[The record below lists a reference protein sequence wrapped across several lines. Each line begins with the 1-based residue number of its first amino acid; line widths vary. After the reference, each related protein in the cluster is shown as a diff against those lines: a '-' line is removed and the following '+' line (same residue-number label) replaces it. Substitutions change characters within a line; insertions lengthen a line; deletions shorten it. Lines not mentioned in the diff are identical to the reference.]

1 MLRIGDPAGYG
12 CRTEIGTAYS
22 DGACHCAATEIPR
35 FGFALLECAGVIRSY
50 DIFCCRLTDT
60 TCHFDRREKS
70 FFGFAVKRAR
80 EFTSYFAAKKTP
92 GEEFSRRALINHIDD
107 CSGSRLG
114 CRRRWFCGR
123 LRCRLR
129 RGLRRRRSSTG
140 RRRRRGW
147 RQSLRCRRHAA
158 LHAQLPAGTETAL
171 NFLSFVTPNCAN

>member
-1 MLRIGDPAGYG
+1 MLRIGDPAG
-12 CRTEIGTAYS
+12 RVIGQKSERRIQRAMPLRP
-22 DGACHCAATEIPR
+22 TEIPR
-35 FGFALLECAGVIRSY
+35 FRFALLECAGVIRSY
-50 DIFCCRLTDT
+50 DIFCCGLTDT
-60 TCHFDRREKS
+60 TCVSIGGRNPSLDLRS
-70 FFGFAVKRAR
+70 NALV

-92 GEEFSRRALINHIDD
+92 GEEFSHRALINHIDD
-107 CSGSRLG
+107 CSVSRLG

-129 RGLRRRRSSTG
+129 RGLRRRRSGTG
-140 RRRRRGW
+140 RRRRGW